1 MTRTYSNLF
10 FGLALGSSLMLKA
23 CHLPVGWV
31 GLAVFSVLVSAL
43 LTQLSDT
50 ACFAMWPRSIGL
62 LGTAGFPLIWLLS
75 GSGSALGKLFTILSA
90 ILLAAAVLLAMT
102 ADGSRPLSHPQGE
115 ENKYEI

>member
-1 MTRTYSNLF
+1 MARIYSNII

-23 CHLPVGWV
+23 CHLPVEWV
-31 GLAVFSVLVSAL
+31 GLAVFSVLVSVL

-50 ACFAMWPRSIGL
+50 AGCAMWPRSIGL
-62 LGTAGFPLIWLLS
+62 VGTAGFPLIWLFS
-75 GSGSALGKLFTILSA
+75 GSGSAPGKLFTILSA

-102 ADGSRPLSHPQGE
+102 ADGSQPISHPQGE